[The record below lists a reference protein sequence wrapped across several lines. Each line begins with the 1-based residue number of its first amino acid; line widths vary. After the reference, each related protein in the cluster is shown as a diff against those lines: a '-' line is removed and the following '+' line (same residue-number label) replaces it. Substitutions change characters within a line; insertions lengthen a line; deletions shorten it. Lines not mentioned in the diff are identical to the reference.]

1 MGAFAAALAPALCDA
16 SHAMAL
22 AISLTLLYLLG
33 AALGAFT
40 IGAGLRFDRSP
51 KAGIPND
58 DGAFWIQQKNKNYH
72 TTFYYLLVRA
82 TSIT

>member
-1 MGAFAAALAPALCDA
+1 
-16 SHAMAL
+16 MAL

-58 DGAFWIQQKNKNYH
+58 DGAFGYNKRIRIITQLF
-72 TTFYYLLVRA
+72 TTY
-82 TSIT
+82 